1 LLGMPTLS
9 EEAILLFPRENRWW
23 FAINLGAIHIQ
34 KPRRFLK
41 ICKKEAYAFMIV
53 PRPEIP
59 DCLLPDEEEE
69 NPKGKGGEIP
79 VELRD
84 FEDVFDLTRV
94 AVLPHY

>member
-1 LLGMPTLS
+1 MLTLS
-9 EEAILLFPRENRWW
+9 EEAILLFLRENRWW
-23 FAINLGAIHIQ
+23 FAINLGAIYIQ
-34 KPRRFLK
+34 KLRRFLK

-53 PRPEIP
+53 PRLEIP

-84 FEDVFDLTRV
+84 FEDVFDFIR
-94 AVLPHY
+94 AAALPHH